1 MKRASRKWL
10 FGIGSAT
17 LVAAAIAAGAALA
30 VPTAKHALART
41 VGTDPKVVS
50 GAKALVAKGVN
61 GLISANKAENKIT
74 LGDWSSTPG
83 WIGPPNAVKAPKH
96 KKIYAIACASVAPFC
111 DDITKGVVE
120 AAKKLGW
127 DATYIDGKGTPQGF
141 AAAFQTAI
149 SGKPD
154 AIVTMAL
161 PESVVGTYLAQARA
175 KGIKLIGISSVPEK
189 STPAKNKYDAY
200 VSARESPNA
209 QLEAWW
215 VIADS
220 GGKAR
225 VAYIWDPAYPFLT
238 EALDAAKK
246 VFARCSGCKLLEV
259 VNRQLSTAADPVAYQ
274 ALAQSLIQRHPD
286 VQYIIMPYG
295 LGTRSSIEAVK
306 ASGKKIKVVNKNSD
320 PVNIGLVHQGLLAQE
335 NGTSPTWAGWAGV
348 DQTIRVLTGAKPLAD
363 WQENLPIHI
372 YVKSN
377 APASGTYNWDKTNFK
392 AHYLKLWGAKK

>member
-1 MKRASRKWL
+1 MARARRWA
-10 FGIGSAT
+10 IGVGLTAL
-17 LVAAAIAAGAALA
+17 LVSTITAGAAMA
-30 VPTAKHALART
+30 IPAGTHALTGAR
-41 VGTDPKVVS
+41 GTDPKLVAD
-50 GAKALVAKGVN
+50 AKALVAKGVN
-61 GLISANKAENKIT
+61 GLVSANKPEGSIT
-74 LGDWSSTPG
+74 LPDWRSTPG
-83 WIGPPNAVKAPKH
+83 WIGPPNAVKAPAH

-111 DDITKGVVE
+111 DEITKGVVE
-120 AAKKLGW
+120 AAKNLGW

-149 SGKPD
+149 AGKPD

-161 PESVVGTYLAQARA
+161 PESVVGTYLAQAHA

-189 STPAKNKYDAY
+189 GTPAKSKYDAY

-220 GGKAR
+220 GGTAR

-238 EALDAAKK
+238 VALNAAKK
-246 VFARCSGCKLLEV
+246 VFAQCSGCKILEV

-274 ALAQSLIQRHPD
+274 QLAASLIQRHPD
-286 VQYIIMPYG
+286 VQYIVMPYG
-295 LGTRSSIEAVK
+295 LGTRSIIEAVK
-306 ASGKKIKVVNKNSD
+306 ASGKTIKVVNKNSD
-320 PVNIGLVHQGLLAQE
+320 PVNIGLVNQGLLAQE

-348 DQTIRVLTGAKPLAD
+348 DQTIRVLSGAKPLAD